1 MPPPVKARYLFMS
14 DGSVPLHRYP
24 GLQVR
29 LACQAC
35 PRTGQFGK
43 AALMERVGPDESL
56 VTLRHKI
63 AEGWGC
69 ESARAIMAGRS
80 PPGSLR
86 CGVYY
91 PELFQG
97 GDPL

>member
-1 MPPPVKARYLFMS
+1 MI
-14 DGSVPLHRYP
+14 
-24 GLQVR
+24 
-29 LACQAC
+29 
-35 PRTGQFGK
+35 
-43 AALMERVGPDESL
+43 ERVGPDESL
-56 VTLRHKI
+56 VTLRLKI